1 MGLLIFKS
9 YDKFRKCMEESPTN
23 YEELLNQLEDQIS
36 SLIIDLDI
44 TLAKIDERRPN
55 KNAKTKS

>member
-1 MGLLIFKS
+1 
-9 YDKFRKCMEESPTN
+9 MEESPTN

>member
-1 MGLLIFKS
+1 MSQK
-9 YDKFRKCMEESPTN
+9 SPTN

-44 TLAKIDERRPN
+44 TLSKIDERRSN